1 MSGSRDILHIRV
13 KPEDKELWADAAAKV
28 RRSLSN
34 WVVERLCRAAE
45 EELAGKRM
53 EGERHV

>member
-1 MSGSRDILHIRV
+1 MSAARDILHIRV
-13 KPEDKELWADAAAKV
+13 KPEDKELWMDAAAKV

-45 EELAGKRM
+45 DELGGKQK
-53 EGERHV
+53 EDGHA